1 MAEFEQQSKLQF
13 SETEEQEKQS
23 SRNSPIPQNEEEQ
36 FIPNDG
42 ENFQTNKSA
51 HDHVSNNKRD
61 MDEEILFKKAVQEAN
76 QKVVDE
82 LKTKILISNKKVN
95 QEFIKGNDEAASKAL
110 ERTCDLSLRLNSANK
125 SVANG
130 SLANE
135 GYIDFKAIERKALS
149 RDRSSSKSMRSE
161 KKNVSIPQHETP
173 KSKKRITLTP
183 NICNPSTTNNKKLPP
198 TTPGYPP
205 KKTLE
210 DVSTQDHSDDKQH
223 KLAKLNQQKS
233 SLSISSEF
241 VDLHEQEKIKFANL
255 VPICDVIQENLHMA
269 DIIETEIFTH
279 TKDHVLFERPDIQYW
294 VNHII
299 SEKCRKLRC
308 NRDMLINTSRE
319 AHLYGYN
326 FANMIRDISELTKVK
341 AQIWTASFISTISNM
356 KKSQMLELQLM
367 VSNRDQKSMD
377 ELLVSIDKMSAMRNL
392 ARDNKELKEKMS
404 KLKSY

>member
-1 MAEFEQQSKLQF
+1 MKEFAEQDKLQF

-23 SRNSPIPQNEEEQ
+23 SKTSPIPQNEEDQ

-42 ENFQTNKSA
+42 ENYQTNQSA
-51 HDHVSNNKRD
+51 QDHVSNYNRD
-61 MDEEILFKKAVQEAN
+61 IDEEMLFNEAVQEAN
-76 QKVVDE
+76 QKVVNE
-82 LKTKILISNKKVN
+82 LKTKILMSNKKVN
-95 QEFIKGNDEAASKAL
+95 QEFIKGNDEAATRAL
-110 ERTCDLSLRLNSANK
+110 ERTRDLSERLNSANK
-125 SVANG
+125 SIANG
-130 SLANE
+130 ELANE
-135 GYIDFKAIERKALS
+135 GCIDFKATERKALS
-149 RDRSSSKSMRSE
+149 RASSKSMRSE

-173 KSKKRITLTP
+173 KSKKQITQTP
-183 NICNPSTTNNKKLPP
+183 NICNPSKSNKKLPP
-198 TTPGYPP
+198 TTPGHPP
-205 KKTLE
+205 KKMLE
-210 DVSTQDHSDDKQH
+210 DVSTQDHSGDKQH
-223 KLAKLNQQKS
+223 KLAILNQQKS
-233 SLSISSEF
+233 SLNISSEF

-255 VPICDVIQENLHMA
+255 VPICDVIQQNLHLA
-269 DIIETEIFTH
+269 DIIEAEIFTH

-308 NRDMLINTSRE
+308 NRDMLINTTRE

-326 FANMIRDISELTKVK
+326 FTNMIRDISEQTMVK

-377 ELLVSIDKMSAMRNL
+377 ELLVSIDKMSAIKNL
-392 ARDNKELKEKMS
+392 AKDNLELKEKIS